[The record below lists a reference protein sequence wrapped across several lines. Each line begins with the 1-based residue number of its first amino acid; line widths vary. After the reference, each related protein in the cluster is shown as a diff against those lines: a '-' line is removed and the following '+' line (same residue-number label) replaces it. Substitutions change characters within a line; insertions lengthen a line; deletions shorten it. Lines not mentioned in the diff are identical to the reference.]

1 MLKIKVFVER
11 EYFVKKK
18 RIIGVRSIVYKF
30 FEGFLLL
37 INFLVVLLL
46 IFLDIILKFG
56 DMRIWLDENKNIEL
70 VESKYGLVLK
80 GFVLFYR

>member
-1 MLKIKVFVER
+1 M
-11 EYFVKKK
+11 
-18 RIIGVRSIVYKF
+18 YKF
-30 FEGFLLL
+30 FEVFLLL

-56 DMRIWLDENKNIEL
+56 YMRIWLDENESIEL

-80 GFVLFYR
+80 GFVLFY